1 MENNIDQELTRL
13 YGEFLV
19 KFEFLCSRIRFVIL
33 YILYPNFDTSQR
45 NFVEIMTEGLTA
57 DPLRRKMLALA
68 IEKYSKDSEIYKTTQ
83 RISSI
88 FSEFIELRNSFAHGT
103 AFIGQYDF
111 IEETKEGTIA
121 LRHPKLKK
129 DGLDLNF
136 KNFDSIMLQKLI
148 KVFFALEKAL
158 SNLTIIIKHP
168 DKNLEWYNTYHKTI
182 NAELDII
189 NLKSILQK

>member
-1 MENNIDQELTRL
+1 MENNIDQELIRL

-19 KFEFLCSRIRFVIL
+19 KFEFVCSRIRFVIL
-33 YILYPNFDTSQR
+33 YVLYPNFDTTQR
-45 NFVEIMTEGLTA
+45 NFVEIMTQGLTA
-57 DPLRRKMLALA
+57 DPLLRKMLALT

-83 RISSI
+83 RVFLI
-88 FSEFIELRNSFAHGT
+88 FSDLIELRNSFAHGT

-111 IEETKEGTIA
+111 IDETKEGTIA

-136 KNFDSIMLQKLI
+136 KNFDSNMLQELI
-148 KVFFALEKAL
+148 KVFLTLEKAL
-158 SNLTIIIKHP
+158 SSLTIIIKHP
-168 DKNLEWYNTYHKTI
+168 DENLEWYNTYHKTI
-182 NAELDII
+182 NAELDLI